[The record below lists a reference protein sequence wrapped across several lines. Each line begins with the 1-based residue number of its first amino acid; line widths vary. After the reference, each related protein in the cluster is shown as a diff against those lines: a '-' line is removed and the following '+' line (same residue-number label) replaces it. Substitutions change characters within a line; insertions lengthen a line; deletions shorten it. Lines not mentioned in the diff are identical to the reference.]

1 VRNQY
6 GRWNFASLLERN
18 AQIPAA
24 PTDKRAFERRPVFP
38 YLEASHA
45 RINFKIGQTKKSHAL
60 MDADVAL
67 WQDSEDSWSARI
79 KASPVRTDFN
89 LTDTGTITVDGKW
102 QRAPSLHSTPLQ
114 FTVQWQN
121 GQLGQLTEL
130 FSGKDRGWRGGINLE
145 AHLDGTLQA
154 LAISSQTVVEGF
166 RRYDIA
172 GSENMR
178 LGAACS
184 GRYNVLAKTL
194 TNLLCESPV
203 GGGGIHVHG
212 TAAVIAQIP
221 TYDLTVGA
229 TNVPVASVMRLL
241 RQAKKHIPVELSAS
255 GLLNAEFHATGALSK
270 STRRDPLPHL
280 VQTWNGTGSATSV
293 LLSSPSRD
301 VNAASDRIDEIAF
314 ASIPL
319 ALEGRSESST
329 VARIS
334 RARETQPGDRERSQT
349 DLRIGPVTLAMN
361 AGTPFNAGGWI
372 SKEGYHFFLRG
383 DAELRE
389 LFRLENIFGVH
400 GFRPAAEGFAKL
412 DVNVAGRWQGFAAPV
427 TTGSA
432 QLRNVRAEVR
442 GLNAPIEIKA
452 AILTMGPDLVSA
464 QKILARIGDTQWS
477 GRVTATRHC
486 TTPNIHSSTPPLSN
500 SISASGCEFQFDL
513 AADELSTAALVEWF
527 APRPTVRPW
536 YRILDSTSS
545 RGPDPLLSVKARG
558 NLRVGRLILKNLTAT
573 QVATQFELD
582 RGKVNL
588 TGLRAQ
594 LLQGSH
600 RGEWTIDLNLAT
612 APTNGSNQ
620 NLPGIRFH
628 GAGTLHA
635 ISLDQVSTL
644 MDDDWITGTA
654 DGNFIFDGSD
664 FRSVLTHSAGKLQF
678 VARNGSLPHIEI
690 PGFSGPLPVRHF
702 EGELNVKDGEW
713 RLTAATLES
722 HDDIYKVSG
731 TVTAASNFD
740 FVLTG
745 DKDQS
750 WAITG
755 TLAEPRVA
763 VLDQSVAG
771 RAETDANVQKP

>member
-1 VRNQY
+1 V
-6 GRWNFASLLERN
+6 
-18 AQIPAA
+18 
-24 PTDKRAFERRPVFP
+24 
-38 YLEASHA
+38 
-45 RINFKIGQTKKSHAL
+45 
-60 MDADVAL
+60 
-67 WQDSEDSWSARI
+67 
-79 KASPVRTDFN
+79 
-89 LTDTGTITVDGKW
+89 
-102 QRAPSLHSTPLQ
+102 
-114 FTVQWQN
+114 
-121 GQLGQLTEL
+121 
-130 FSGKDRGWRGGINLE
+130 
-145 AHLDGTLQA
+145 
-154 LAISSQTVVEGF
+154 
-166 RRYDIA
+166 
-172 GSENMR
+172 R

-184 GRYNVLAKTL
+184 GKYNVLAKTL

-203 GGGGIHVHG
+203 GGGDIHVRG
-212 TAAVIAQIP
+212 TAAVTAQVP

-293 LLSSPSRD
+293 LLSSSSRD

-319 ALEGRSESST
+319 TVEGRSDSST

-334 RARETQPGDRERSQT
+334 KAREAQPTDKERSQT
-349 DLRIGPVTLAMN
+349 NLRIGPVTLAMN

-372 SKEGYHFFLRG
+372 SKEGYHFSLRG

-389 LFRLENIFGVH
+389 LFRLENIFGVP
-400 GFRPAAEGFAKL
+400 GFRPAAAGFAKL
-412 DVNVAGRWQGFAAPV
+412 DVNVAGGWRGFAAPV

-432 QLRNVRAEVR
+432 LLRNVRAEVR

-452 AILTMGPDLVSA
+452 ASLTMGPDLVLA

-477 GRVTATRHC
+477 GRVTAPRHC

-500 SISASGCEFQFDL
+500 SISTSGCEFQFDL

-536 YRILDSTSS
+536 YRILDSTAN
-545 RGPDPLLSVKARG
+545 RGTDPLLGLKAHG

-573 QVATQFELD
+573 QVATQFDLD
-582 RGKVNL
+582 RGKVSL
-588 TGLRAQ
+588 TGLHAQ

-600 RGEWTIDLNLAT
+600 RGNWTIDLNPAT
-612 APTNGSNQ
+612 VPTKGSNQ
-620 NLPGIRFH
+620 NLAGTRFH

-644 MDDDWITGTA
+644 MNDDWITGTA
-654 DGNFIFDGSD
+654 EGNFIFDGSD
-664 FRSVLTHSAGKLQF
+664 FRNLLTHSTGKLQF
-678 VARNGSLPHIEI
+678 VARNGSLSHIEI
-690 PGFSGPLPVRHF
+690 PGFSGPLPVRRF
-702 EGELNVKDGEW
+702 EGVLDLKDDEW
-713 RLTAATLES
+713 RLSAATLES
-722 HDDIYKVSG
+722 HEDIYKVSG
-731 TVTAASNFD
+731 TVTAESNFD
-740 FVLTG
+740 FVLTRG
-745 DKDQS
+745 TEQS
-750 WAITG
+750 WTITG

-763 VLDQSVAG
+763 VLDQAVAG
-771 RAETDANVQKP
+771 RAATDATVQKP